1 LRLDGRDY
9 DTVTVYVDASYG
21 THANRKSHPG
31 TVLKLGRAFIFGYS
45 MKQRINTKSSCEAE
59 LVGVSDGVNPAIEIM
74 NFMINQGHEAK
85 PVTLMQDN
93 KSTIKMIE
101 SGKSNLERSRHIDI
115 RF

>member
-1 LRLDGRDY
+1 MRLDGRDY

-74 NFMINQGHEAK
+74 NFMINQGYEAK
-85 PVTLMQDN
+85 PVTLMHDN
-93 KSTIKMIE
+93 KSTIKIIE

>member
-1 LRLDGRDY
+1 MRLDGRDY

-21 THANRKSHPG
+21 THTDRKYHTG